1 MSHPRWSLGVAALL
15 VVAWPAA
22 CGDGTVEPVEPP
34 EPPNQAPVVAGT
46 MPSLELAV
54 GDTATVDVSV
64 YFNDPDGDALTYSA
78 ATSDTAVTSVAVF
91 GTTVRVIAVAKG
103 SPTVTVTASDP
114 GGLSAQQS
122 FGVTVPNRGPVS
134 VDSIPD
140 LELAASTATVDV
152 SVYFN
157 DPDGDALM
165 YSAAASDTAVAS
177 VSVSG
182 TTVTVSAVAEGPAM
196 VTVTARDP
204 GGLAVDQSFGV
215 TVPNLAPEAVG
226 SIPDKELTR
235 RLFVVV
241 SAYFNDPDGD
251 TLTYSAATS
260 NSAVATVSVS
270 DTAVSISPVA
280 RGSATTLGFAR
291 SWLRTSGTR
300 RTPIPT
306 RMITTTITGFL
317 PATARNVPGS
327 AG

>member
-1 MSHPRWSLGVAALL
+1 
-15 VVAWPAA
+15 
-22 CGDGTVEPVEPP
+22 
-34 EPPNQAPVVAGT
+34 
-46 MPSLELAV
+46 
-54 GDTATVDVSV
+54 
-64 YFNDPDGDALTYSA
+64 
-78 ATSDTAVTSVAVF
+78 
-91 GTTVRVIAVAKG
+91 
-103 SPTVTVTASDP
+103 
-114 GGLSAQQS
+114 
-122 FGVTVPNRGPVS
+122 
-134 VDSIPD
+134 
-140 LELAASTATVDV
+140 
-152 SVYFN
+152 
-157 DPDGDALM
+157 M

-270 DTAVSISPVA
+270 DTAVFIRRWQGAPRRPCVL
-280 RGSATTLGFAR
+280 RGVGYER
-291 SWLRTSGTR
+291 
-300 RTPIPT
+300 
-306 RMITTTITGFL
+306 
-317 PATARNVPGS
+317 PGHDVHPYRP
-327 AG
+327 G